1 VNDPVVVNPT
11 EPVPSNKAA
20 LEAVADT
27 VPVIV
32 TFPIKLVLPVTV
44 RDPDM
49 TGEYK
54 FMLLYSYAGF

>member
-1 VNDPVVVNPT
+1 V
-11 EPVPSNKAA
+11 A

-54 FMLLYSYAGF
+54 FMLF